1 MLIVAL
7 HAALAMVAAA
17 TALTLFRLVRGPLA
31 ADRILALDT
40 LSINAIALLL
50 LAGMLLPNIVLF
62 EAALLIAMTGFVS
75 TVALCRFLLR
85 GNVIGEGR

>member
-1 MLIVAL
+1 MLSVAL
-7 HAALAMVAAA
+7 QVALGMVALAM
-17 TALTLFRLVRGPLA
+17 ALTLFRLVRGPTV

-50 LAGMLLPNIVLF
+50 LAGMLLQGAMLF

-75 TVALCRFLLR
+75 TAALCRFLLR
-85 GNVIGEGR
+85 GDVIE

>member
-1 MLIVAL
+1 MLSMALQVAL
-7 HAALAMVAAA
+7 GMVVLAM
-17 TALTLFRLVRGPLA
+17 ALTLFRLVRGPQA

-50 LAGMLLPNIVLF
+50 LAGMLLQGAMLF

-75 TVALCRFLLR
+75 TAALCRFLLR
-85 GNVIGEGR
+85 GDVIG

>member
-1 MLIVAL
+1 MLSVAL
-7 HAALAMVAAA
+7 HVALAMVMAAM
-17 TALTLFRLVRGPLA
+17 ALTLFRLARGPQA

-50 LAGMLLPNIVLF
+50 LAGMLLSGTVLF

-75 TVALCRFLLR
+75 TAALCRYLLR
-85 GNVIGEGR
+85 GDVIG

>member
-1 MLIVAL
+1 MLSVAL
-7 HAALAMVAAA
+7 QVALGMVALAM
-17 TALTLFRLVRGPLA
+17 ALTLFRLVRGPTV

-50 LAGMLLPNIVLF
+50 LAGMLLQGATLF

-75 TVALCRFLLR
+75 TAALCRFLLR
-85 GNVIGEGR
+85 GDVIG

>member
-1 MLIVAL
+1 MLSVAL
-7 HAALAMVAAA
+7 QVALGMVALAM
-17 TALTLFRLVRGPLA
+17 ALTLFRLVRGPTV

-50 LAGMLLPNIVLF
+50 LAGMLLQGAMLF

-75 TVALCRFLLR
+75 TAALCRCLLR
-85 GNVIGEGR
+85 GDVIG

>member
-1 MLIVAL
+1 MLSLAL
-7 HAALAMVAAA
+7 HAALAMVAVAMV
-17 TALTLFRLVRGPLA
+17 LTIYRLVRGPDA

-50 LAGMLLPNIVLF
+50 LAGMLLSGLVLF

-75 TVALCRFLLR
+75 TAALCRYLLR
-85 GNVIGEGR
+85 GDVIG

>member
-1 MLIVAL
+1 MLSVAL
-7 HAALAMVAAA
+7 QVALGMVALAV
-17 TALTLFRLVRGPLA
+17 ALTLFRLVRGPTV

-50 LAGMLLPNIVLF
+50 LAGMLLQGATLF

-75 TVALCRFLLR
+75 TAALCRFLLR
-85 GNVIGEGR
+85 GDVIG